1 MRKLLLTPLLLLA
14 VIALPS
20 QASAA
25 GRDVAVTASYLRA
38 NYALVSIA
46 HTKRRPAEAALASLL
61 ARVRSECPRL
71 VVGSPQNEASEK
83 LTAELIASMHLVALK
98 TMASAIGSYS
108 RSIAQL
114 HWSNPSLTRTVH
126 TYARE
131 LVAQSRLAVPDICAE
146 LSAWKAS
153 GYTALPAATLP
164 FNKSFYAV
172 FVGVG
177 ELPQKQLAPFVSG
190 SQRSMITR
198 TIKLEEDVVEF
209 EAAEVE
215 TWGKIMDAVGLNP

>member
-1 MRKLLLTPLLLLA
+1 MRKLLLPSLLLA
-14 VIALPS
+14 AIALPA

-25 GRDVAVTASYLRA
+25 GGDVATTASYLRA

-46 HTKRRPAEAALASLL
+46 HTKQRPAEAALASLL
-61 ARVRSECPRL
+61 AHVRSECPRL

-98 TMASAIGSYS
+98 TLAGAIGSYVQS
-108 RSIAQL
+108 VSKLQ
-114 HWSNPSLTRTVH
+114 WSNQALTRAVH

-131 LVAQSRLAVPDICAE
+131 LLAQSRLAVPDICAE
-146 LSAWKAS
+146 LSAWKSS

-164 FNKSFYAV
+164 FNKAFYAV

-177 ELPQKQLAPFVSG
+177 ELPQKQLAPFISG
-190 SQRSMITR
+190 SQRGMIAR
-198 TIKLEEDVVEF
+198 TLKLEQDVVEF
-209 EAAEVE
+209 EAAAVE